1 MYMIT
6 QILEYTKKYYPA
18 SLETNTYAIVA
29 NGIVGNLSQNYVVG
43 QYINIQNSILNDGTY
58 KITAVA
64 ANKLTPDSVMIE
76 ETTNNVRIWGLRL
89 PRGLIELIVDI
100 TSYVA
105 SQSSNANI
113 QAESQG
119 NRSVTY
125 AEGGSNWKSAFANRL
140 STYKNMYDDR
150 RC

>member
-1 MYMIT
+1 MIT

-18 SLETNTYAIVA
+18 SLETNTYAIVVD
-29 NGIVGNLSQNYVVG
+29 GIIGNLSQNYIVG

-58 KITAVA
+58 KITAVT
-64 ANKLTPDSVMIE
+64 ANKLTLDSVMIE
-76 ETTNNVRIWGLRL
+76 ETTDNVRIWGLRL
-89 PRGLIELIVDI
+89 PRGLIELIADI

-105 SQSSNANI
+105 SQPSANI

-125 AEGGSNWKSAFANRL
+125 VEGGSNWKSTFANRL
-140 STYKNMYDDR
+140 SAYKNMYDDR

>member
-1 MYMIT
+1 MIT

-18 SLETNTYAIVA
+18 SLETNTYTIVA
-29 NGIVGNLSQNYVVG
+29 DGIIGNLSQNYIVG

-58 KITAVA
+58 KITAVT
-64 ANKLTPDSVMIE
+64 ANKLTLDSVMIE
-76 ETTNNVRIWGLRL
+76 ETTDNVRIWGLRL
-89 PRGLIELIVDI
+89 PRGLIELAIEI

-105 SQSSNANI
+105 SQPTNANLK
-113 QAESQG
+113 AESQG

-140 STYKNMYDDR
+140 SQYRNIYDDR